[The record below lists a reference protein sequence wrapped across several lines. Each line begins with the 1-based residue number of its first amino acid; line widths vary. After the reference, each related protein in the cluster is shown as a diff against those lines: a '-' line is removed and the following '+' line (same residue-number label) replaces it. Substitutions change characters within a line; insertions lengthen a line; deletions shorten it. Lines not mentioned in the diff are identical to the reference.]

1 MIYSL
6 RIFLYLLIKIK
17 NKKSILLIPIETV
30 MLSFRFRLSCFTHSS
45 SSHRRLLFL
54 LQPTSPEINVA
65 SVWNPLSKIMAS
77 FLYPVIIITFN
88 LLSPKTILPFQ
99 VPIYVLIMFASSKS
113 CFLHC
118 ITYLFFHVFRI
129 RWCFCDLPLWKE
141 KGNICCSYVCILYL
155 MHLRII
161 IDFQWIE
168 FVK

>member
-88 LLSPKTILPFQ
+88 RLSPKTILPFQ

-113 CFLHC
+113 CLLHC
-118 ITYLFFHVFRI
+118 ITYLFFMFSWLDDVFVI
-129 RWCFCDLPLWKE
+129 FLFGK
-141 KGNICCSYVCILYL
+141 KKATYVAHMYVYFTWCILGL
-155 MHLRII
+155 
-161 IDFQWIE
+161 
-168 FVK
+168 